1 MKILSTIA
9 TRQKVLTYR
18 TIGVCGLLLIGLSL
32 ILWTG
37 LDHSRLVYAAEDLKA
52 AADVDGSGKIDIRDL
67 TLVSKHFNEI
77 IPPNQG
83 IPNPDVD
90 RDGNVN
96 IRDLTLVAKYFGQTV
111 NRLPVQVDVPI
122 IITDATFNEVALG
135 AVLPVVVYFSAD
147 WCPPCRGIRPVVTE
161 VASENQET
169 FLIAILDIDQNPQ
182 TAKKYRVEQIPTY
195 ILFRNGEMIGRFIG
209 GMEENANKA
218 RRDGIKAW
226 FVRSIFDML
235 RR

>member
-1 MKILSTIA
+1 MLTDVSTD
-9 TRQKVLTYR
+9 RPYR
-18 TIGVCGLLLIGLSL
+18 YKT
-32 ILWTG
+32 T
-37 LDHSRLVYAAEDLKA
+37 AEDLKA

-111 NRLPVQVDVPI
+111 TPLPVQVDGPI
-122 IITDATFNEVALG
+122 TITDATFNKVVLG
-135 AVLPVVVYFSAD
+135 STLPVVVYFSAD
-147 WCPPCRGIRPVVTE
+147 WCGPCRGIRPIVEEVT
-161 VASENQET
+161 AENQKT
-169 FLIAILDIDQNPQ
+169 FRIAKLDIDFNPQ
-182 TAKKYRVEQIPTY
+182 TAQKYQVEAIPTF
-195 ILFRNGEMIGRFIG
+195 IVFRNREMIGRFVG
-209 GMEENANKA
+209 GMLEDADEATRN
-218 RRDGIKAW
+218 GMKAW
-226 FVRSIFDML
+226 FVRSIFDIL